1 MNSTT
6 RLREAFDAA
15 DTGSRDAGTVAQAIG
30 DAGAGRSK
38 LGFVMVWQL
47 ADPVSDEP
55 LAAEAGSRAEI
66 A

>member
-6 RLREAFDAA
+6 RLRDGFEAG
-15 DTGSRDAGTVAQAIG
+15 DTDLRDVGTVAKAMG

-47 ADPVSDEP
+47 ADTVAEEP
-55 LAAEAGSRAEI
+55 LAAEAGARSEAL
-66 A
+66 

>member
-6 RLREAFDAA
+6 RLREAFDTA
-15 DTGSRDAGTVAQAIG
+15 DTGSRDAGAVAQAIG
-30 DAGAGRSK
+30 EAGPGRSK

-55 LAAEAGSRAEI
+55 STAEAASRAEI

>member
-1 MNSTT
+1 MNLTT
-6 RLREAFDAA
+6 HLREAFDAA
-15 DTGSRDAGTVAQAIG
+15 DTGSRDAGIAQAIG
-30 DAGAGRSK
+30 EAGAGRAK